1 VVAAAAAVALARPED
16 VAAESIS
23 CGPTDANRRTGL
35 ATAAGTIYCRATE
48 LTKSTV
54 HQIAARKGVYKE

>member
-1 VVAAAAAVALARPED
+1 MPAVAAAVKAGPTGGT
-16 VAAESIS
+16 AAESIS